1 MNTLNVVLFILLV
14 VGVSALVTIAII
26 MLSRTNHSL
35 KGEYDERQQ
44 LMKGKAFRAAFFTGL
59 GYSLLV
65 FLLDI
70 VGCKIPM
77 ETGLLGLTGGMISL
91 VVYVTI
97 AIMNDAYIGLNE
109 KLGSTLGLFAVCGVM
124 NIIPAITN
132 IRSGGFV
139 KNGVL
144 TNSFANV
151 IIFAMLFIISAVL
164 VIKHCVMNRG
174 EESDE
179 ES

>member
-1 MNTLNVVLFILLV
+1 MDPLNVVLFILVVIFVSVLLV
-14 VGVSALVTIAII
+14 IALLW
-26 MLSRTNHSL
+26 LSRTDHSL
-35 KGEYDERQQ
+35 KGEYDERQM
-44 LMKGKAFRAAFFTGL
+44 LMKGKAFRGAFFTAL
-59 GYSLLV
+59 GYSLLI

-70 VGCKIPM
+70 VGVKIPM
-77 ETGLLGLTGGMISL
+77 ETGLLVLTGGMISL
-91 VVYVTI
+91 IVYVTI

-109 KLGSTLGLFAVCGVM
+109 KLGSTLLVFLACGFI
-124 NIIPAITN
+124 NIVPIITN
-132 IRSGGFV
+132 IREDKFV

-151 IIFAMLFIISAVL
+151 IMVVMLFIISAVL
-164 VIKHCVMNRG
+164 IIKHLVINKG

>member
-1 MNTLNVVLFILLV
+1 MNSLNILFFIIIIILISVLLTITLIL
-14 VGVSALVTIAII
+14 
-26 MLSRTNHSL
+26 LSRTNHSL

-70 VGCKIPM
+70 AGVKIPM
-77 ETGLLGLTGGMISL
+77 ETGLLILTGGMISL
-91 VVYVTI
+91 IVYVTI

-109 KLGSTLGLFAVCGVM
+109 RFGSTIGVFAVCAFF
-124 NIIPAITN
+124 NIIPLIMN
-132 IRSGGFV
+132 IKDGKFIE
-139 KNGVL
+139 NGVL
-144 TNSFANV
+144 TNIFANALV
-151 IIFAMLFIISAVL
+151 LAMLFIVSAVL
-164 VIKHCVMNRG
+164 IIKHLIINKG